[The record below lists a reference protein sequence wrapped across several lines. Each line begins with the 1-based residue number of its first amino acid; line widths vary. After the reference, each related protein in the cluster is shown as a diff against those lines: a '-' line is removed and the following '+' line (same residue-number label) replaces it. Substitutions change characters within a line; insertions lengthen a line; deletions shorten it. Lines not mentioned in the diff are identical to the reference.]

1 MYTNFLYQGLLNAT
15 LSVDTFFF
23 ISGLLTIY
31 VFFKKLP
38 SLSPKYKSKS
48 TSSSSSSS
56 SPKFGLFSAFTLTLI
71 RYLRL
76 TPPYAVTIAIAFV
89 FPLISNGPL
98 WRETTEPIVN
108 SCYTS
113 WWTNLF
119 YINNFH
125 MTDKLVSI
133 N

>member
-23 ISGLLTIY
+23 ISGLLTVY
-31 VFFKKLP
+31 VFWKKFHP
-38 SLSPKYKSKS
+38 SGKCS
-48 TSSSSSSS
+48 TSSR
-56 SPKFGLFSAFTLTLI
+56 KFNLFSAFTLTLI
-71 RYLRL
+71 RYIRL
-76 TPPYAVTIAIAFV
+76 TPPYAVILAITFI
-89 FPLISNGPL
+89 FPLTSTGPL

-119 YINNFH
+119 YINNFYL
-125 MTDKLVSI
+125 TDNLVSI
-133 N
+133 YV